1 MSEVAAAEKL
11 PTDVETAWLN
21 IQNLDDKTKL
31 KISIEVN
38 GGEFE
43 KVIFNRDPAIDQNNI
58 GESHNIT
65 WLVKNSYDLAIAQ
78 SEVSELTR
86 QNKILR
92 DALEYVLEDHDCEHI
107 DCIEFNK
114 QRAREALKSC
124 GGGTENV

>member
-92 DALEYVLEDHDCEHI
+92 EALTASKAALIRLGEGKTANVFMI
-107 DCIEFNK
+107 N
-114 QRAREALKSC
+114 EALKSC
-124 GGGTENV
+124 SGGDNE